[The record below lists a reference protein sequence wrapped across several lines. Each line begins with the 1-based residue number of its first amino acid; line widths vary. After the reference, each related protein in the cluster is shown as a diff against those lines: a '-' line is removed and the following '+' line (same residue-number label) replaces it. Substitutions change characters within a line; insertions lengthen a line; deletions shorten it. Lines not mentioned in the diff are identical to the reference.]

1 MLPEFAEMLSAL
13 SEAGAEH
20 VVVGGYAVGVHGEPR
35 ATKDIDI
42 LVRPSPANARRV
54 MDALVRFGAPRLD
67 LTIEDLCTSGMVFQI
82 GVPPRRIDILT
93 AIEAVGFDEAWAS
106 RVEVAVK
113 GLASPVPFLGREA
126 LLRNKKAVGRPQDL
140 ADVAKIEAMGSHAP
154 RGRTPKR
161 RPR

>member
-42 LVRPSPANARRV
+42 LVRPSRTNARRV
-54 MDALVRFGAPRLD
+54 MAALNQFGAPRLG
-67 LTIEDLCTSGMVFQI
+67 LTIDDLSTSGMVFQI

-93 AIEAVGFDEAWAS
+93 AIEAVTFDEAWAS
-106 RVEVAVK
+106 CVEVRVH
-113 GLASPVPFLGREA
+113 GLTSPVPFLGREA

-140 ADVAKIEAMGSHAP
+140 ADVAKIEAMDSKARRRP
-154 RGRTPKR
+154 SAKR
-161 RPR
+161 RKR